1 MTARKFNFDDTPV
14 AKVADAIRNQEPQA
28 PASQPQE
35 VTNRNPFETA
45 PASASAIAATQ
56 TSAIPAPAAPAP
68 TAAREPAPAVK
79 AKKTENGIV
88 VYVPMTDYMQLS
100 LLKIQTGRTLKD
112 LVLQAV
118 HEFVDRNRVE

>member
-14 AKVADAIRNQEPQA
+14 AKVADAIRNQEPQV
-28 PASQPQE
+28 PAAQPQE
-35 VTNRNPFETA
+35 VTNRKPFETA
-45 PASASAIAATQ
+45 PGSATQ

-68 TAAREPAPAVK
+68 TATPGPGSAVK

-88 VYVPMTDYMQLS
+88 VYVPMADYMQLS

>member
-28 PASQPQE
+28 PAAQSQE
-35 VTNRNPFETA
+35 VANRNPFETA
-45 PASASAIAATQ
+45 PVSATQ
-56 TSAIPAPAAPAP
+56 TSAIPAPVAPAP
-68 TAAREPAPAVK
+68 TATPDPVPAVK

-88 VYVPMTDYMQLS
+88 VYVPMADYMQLS